1 MLGGICVAVGIV
13 CSVSPRWEL
22 HGQDKFSFVLGEH
35 KGVGDMSWIA
45 PSAQY
50 SSRLTNPVKRR
61 RERSHTS
68 ILTLC
73 NVPHKHPHS
82 AMMLRVSPHAQSI
95 PTVLSRQFG
104 WMALRDD
111 DDRRHNRNHAMGVL
125 ARITEGAD
133 KDEENHDSNV
143 WRRKEW
149 ANRYRVDVS
158 FDGACFCGWQTWKNS
173 AGQNKTAHHHV
184 QLVLQ
189 TVLRAADL
197 ALVSAGRTDAGV
209 HVLCMPCHFDLP
221 DSETHDAGF
230 LKSAM
235 VVRTI

>member
-1 MLGGICVAVGIV
+1 
-13 CSVSPRWEL
+13 
-22 HGQDKFSFVLGEH
+22 
-35 KGVGDMSWIA
+35 
-45 PSAQY
+45 
-50 SSRLTNPVKRR
+50 
-61 RERSHTS
+61 
-68 ILTLC
+68 
-73 NVPHKHPHS
+73 
-82 AMMLRVSPHAQSI
+82 
-95 PTVLSRQFG
+95 
-104 WMALRDD
+104 
-111 DDRRHNRNHAMGVL
+111 MGVL
-125 ARITEGAD
+125 ARIAEGVD
-133 KDEENHDSNV
+133 KDEENYDSNV

-184 QLVLQ
+184 QLVLR

-235 VVRTI
+235 VVRTIYTTKFEESGELLVLTLREYAAKQQNAAARTAHHATPPRCAALACTILQPRKNVPV

>member
-1 MLGGICVAVGIV
+1 MWGICVAVGLV

-22 HGQDKFSFVLGEH
+22 HGQDKFSFLLGGEH
-35 KGVGDMSWIA
+35 KGVGEMSWIA

-50 SSRLTNPVKRR
+50 SSRLTNPVKRMP
-61 RERSHTS
+61 ERFHT
-68 ILTLC
+68 C
-73 NVPHKHPHS
+73 VPHKNPHS
-82 AMMLRVSPHAQSI
+82 AMMLRVSPQPQSI

-111 DDRRHNRNHAMGVL
+111 DDRRLNRKHAMRVL
-125 ARITEGAD
+125 ARIAEGVD
-133 KDEENHDSNV
+133 KDEENYDSNV

-158 FDGACFCGWQTWKNS
+158 FDGACFSGWQTWRNS

-189 TVLRAADL
+189 KVLRAADL
-197 ALVSAGRTDAGV
+197 ELVSAGRTDAGV

-221 DSETHDAGF
+221 DSDAHDAGS

-235 VVRTI
+235 VVRTL